1 MAVVKTTR
9 SIPELIGDVVN
20 DFTVL
25 VRKETEL
32 ARVEMSEKIG
42 DLGIGIG
49 LLVGGSVLLIPA
61 LVILLQA
68 AVAGLV
74 AAGIASAWFGS
85 FNKTYGSL
93 GAVIGFMTWLW
104 LSVAVILIGAKLNA
118 EAEHQTARDSTAGSP
133 KPMGAR
139 GAKMADTVGS
149 SRS

>member
-1 MAVVKTTR
+1 MALAKTTR
-9 SIPELIGDVVN
+9 SIPELVGDVVN

-74 AAGIASAWFGS
+74 VAGIASAWA
-85 FNKTYGSL
+85 SL
-93 GAVIGFMTWLW
+93 IIGGVVLLIGF
-104 LSVAVILIGAKLNA
+104 ILLGLGVSKLKSARPVPARTIGQLERDAEMAKSQVRNDNDPSQRA
-118 EAEHQTARDSTAGSP
+118 A
-133 KPMGAR
+133 
-139 GAKMADTVGS
+139 
-149 SRS
+149 

>member
-1 MAVVKTTR
+1 MALVKTAR
-9 SIPELIGDVVN
+9 SIPELMGDVVN

-42 DLGIGIG
+42 DLGIGTG

-74 AAGIASAWFGS
+74 VAGIASAWA
-85 FNKTYGSL
+85 SL
-93 GAVIGFMTWLW
+93 IVGGLVLLIGF
-104 LSVAVILIGAKLNA
+104 ILLASGISRLKSARPVPTRTIGQLKRDAEIAKSQVRNDN
-118 EAEHQTARDSTAGSP
+118 DSSQRA
-133 KPMGAR
+133 A
-139 GAKMADTVGS
+139 
-149 SRS
+149 